1 MRKSL
6 KDCSIIL
13 LLSILPILSFS
24 QTAELEEESMFNRVQ
39 NGEITGLEYNELIS
53 EWKSLLMDVG
63 GYPELPYIEESQK
76 MDFTTIFSF
85 EGLPKEVIYNRIIE
99 WSAISFGAISE
110 VLHYSNLETGKII
123 LKGNFDF
130 IYRDY
135 VYNFWGVRKEGLESL
150 EEAKSYQTWVFTIV
164 DEGLKIETFNIRYS
178 IVYYQLTANYT
189 SPRRISESS
198 NFESLYPITSTEPK
212 LWKSRLSILKTTSN
226 EFARIYESIKQYVS
240 SYEGD
245 YNFLDH

>member
-110 VLHYSNLETGKII
+110 VLHYSNLETGKVI

-130 IYRDY
+130 TYQDY
-135 VYNFWGVRKEGLESL
+135 IYNFWGVRKEGSSV

-164 DEGLKIETFNIRYS
+164 DEGLKIETFNIRY
-178 IVYYQLTANYT
+178 IIIYYEYT
-189 SPRRISESS
+189 TYSRRIEESR
-198 NFESLYPITSTEPK
+198 NFESLYPITSAEPK
-212 LWKSRLSILKTTSN
+212 SWKARLSILKTTTN
-226 EFARIYESIKQYVS
+226 EFARIYASIKEYVS

-245 YNFLDH
+245 YDFLDH